1 MPICSRSER
10 SSGARIASLLPGATE
25 IVLAL
30 GLEDQ
35 LVAVSHSCDFPGR
48 VSGLPRVTR
57 TRVPLDAPSA
67 EIDRVV
73 RAALARGE
81 SLYEVDAE
89 RLDALAPDLIVTQG
103 ICQVCA
109 VGPMAVERALPFL
122 HSSPEILSLEP
133 RTLEETFASIILVG
147 EATDHRRRA
156 ERVVAGLRARVDAV
170 RARRSAG
177 AYRPRVA
184 FLEWIDPPI
193 SGGHWNPELVAL
205 AGGDDGLG
213 RPGVPSRTIAW
224 EELLAWQPEVLVAA
238 CCGYS
243 AERTGWELARFRAR
257 PGIAQLPCVR
267 NRRVY
272 AADGV
277 LLFSRPGISLVESL
291 ERLERMI
298 HQQPERLGTALC
310 LENGAP
316 EVLELASKEV
326 EDGSFVVHDQDGGQE
341 RAPGHPTPPSR

>member
-1 MPICSRSER
+1 MPISFRSER
-10 SSGARIASLLPGATE
+10 RGGARIASLLPGATE

-48 VSGLPRVTR
+48 VPSLPRVTR
-57 TRVPLDAPSA
+57 TRVPHNAPSA
-67 EIDRVV
+67 EIDRIV

-103 ICQVCA
+103 LCQVCA
-109 VGPMAVERALPFL
+109 VGPGEVERTLPSL
-122 HSSPEILSLEP
+122 HSSPEVLSLEP
-133 RTLEETFASIILVG
+133 RTLDETFASIMLVG
-147 EATDHRRRA
+147 EATDHRWRA
-156 ERVVAGLRARVDAV
+156 ERVVAHLRGRVDAV
-170 RARRSAG
+170 RGRRSAG

-193 SGGHWNPELVAL
+193 AGGHWNPELVAL
-205 AGGDDGLG
+205 AGGEDGLG

-243 AERTGWELARFRAR
+243 AEQTRGELARFRAR
-257 PGIAQLPCVR
+257 PGIAQLPCIR
-267 NRRVY
+267 NGRVHV
-272 AADGV
+272 ADGV
-277 LLFSRPGISLVESL
+277 SLFSRPGPSLVDSL
-291 ERLERMI
+291 EQLEGM
-298 HQQPERLGTALC
+298 
-310 LENGAP
+310 
-316 EVLELASKEV
+316 LA
-326 EDGSFVVHDQDGGQE
+326 
-341 RAPGHPTPPSR
+341 ATL